1 MINLIKRLYDL
12 TYKYH
17 EGHIGSCLTALPIIY
32 DIYKNKK
39 PEDIFVLSS
48 GHAGLALYII
58 LERFGLA
65 KSAEDL
71 YNKHGV
77 HPSIDVDNG
86 ISCASGSLGH
96 GLPIAVGMA
105 LARPNITVH
114 CLISD
119 GECAEGSIYETL
131 NIIRE
136 QKIANIHIYVNANGF
151 AAYKTTDPQLIQNIF
166 NHLLGIY
173 YSKHLYI
180 YYTNPLL
187 DFSYLK
193 GLQGHYYRLTEL
205 DYKEFTRLYNEK
217 NLCFIS

>member
-119 GECAEGSIYETL
+119 GECAEGSIYEAL

-136 QKIANIHIYVNANGF
+136 QAIPNIHIHVNANGF
-151 AAYKTTDPQLIQNIF
+151 AAYKTVDADRLEDILYTILGDMCEQLEFHN
-166 NHLLGIY
+166 
-173 YSKHLYI
+173 
-180 YYTNPLL
+180 TNPLL
-187 DFSYLK
+187 DFEYLK
-193 GLQGHYYRLTEL
+193 GLTGHYHNLSNK
-205 DYKEFTRLYNEK
+205 DYQEFLELYNEK
-217 NLCFIS
+217 RLCFIP